1 MDECHASS
9 VETLIRFLFSRF
21 QSKQAIEYY
30 KQVIEIKENARS
42 LASSALV
49 RKQRSISRRDTLYE
63 LGNCFDVFLREA
75 DDFFPVFHLRTLL
88 IFKVFTF
95 ESSNSCSIYFQAFV
109 VVVVVAYF
117 LSLMRQVGCKRT
129 P

>member
-49 RKQRSISRRDTLYE
+49 RKQRSISRRDTLYK
-63 LGNCFDVFLREA
+63 LGNCFDVFLIEA

-109 VVVVVAYF
+109 VVVFVAYF
-117 LSLMRQVGCKRT
+117 LSLMRQVGCNRT